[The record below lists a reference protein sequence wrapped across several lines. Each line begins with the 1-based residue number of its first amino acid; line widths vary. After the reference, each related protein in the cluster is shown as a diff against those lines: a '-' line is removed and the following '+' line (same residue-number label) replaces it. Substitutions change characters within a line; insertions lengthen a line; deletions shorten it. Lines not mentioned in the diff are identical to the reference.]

1 MFYMVSFL
9 LPYTQDRAHHSS
21 SEDFIKRP
29 LKKKIP
35 PTYYIP
41 FSIDSKI
48 SSAMNMNLRFL
59 GKLKKREKEK
69 SQ

>member
-29 LKKKIP
+29 LKKIP
-35 PTYYIP
+35 PTTLP

>member
-1 MFYMVSFL
+1 MFYMVSFF

-29 LKKKIP
+29 LKKNTT
-35 PTYYIP
+35 TYYIP

>member
-1 MFYMVSFL
+1 MVSFFCHI
-9 LPYTQDRAHHSS
+9 PTQDRAHHSS

-29 LKKKIP
+29 LKKIP
-35 PTYYIP
+35 PTTYIP